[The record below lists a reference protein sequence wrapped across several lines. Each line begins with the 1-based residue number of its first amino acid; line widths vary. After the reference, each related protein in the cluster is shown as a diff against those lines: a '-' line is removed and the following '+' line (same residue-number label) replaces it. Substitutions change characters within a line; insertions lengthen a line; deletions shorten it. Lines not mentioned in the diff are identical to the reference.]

1 MVVIEQTEAGGFLVY
16 RVFPCAASAQAG
28 AVALERVVPEGY
40 KPGSLTPTRLCGIAA
55 YDGHP
60 FNPPSTEDGS

>member
-1 MVVIEQTEAGGFLVY
+1 MVLIEKIEGGGFLVS

-40 KPGSLTPTRLCGIAA
+40 RPGSPTPAGLCGIRA

-60 FNPPSTEDGS
+60 FNPPSDDAE